1 MDQQPGT
8 KGSIHI
14 ITLVETFLLLLMAA
28 ATLSQAAQS
37 AQVVGTFQLKVSQ
50 GYLSLEATEAPLV
63 QIFQEIGRQAK
74 ITFDSNIGPGE
85 KVTIRLD
92 RVPFEE
98 GLKRLAKNVTVF
110 YTQGP
115 NDKTHRIE
123 RVVVLSE
130 GKGVSGQVKASSQPE
145 KVKEPAP
152 QEAKV
157 TKPPPEPFK
166 FQFDP
171 AKSAGKE
178 KAENQPR

>member
-1 MDQQPGT
+1 MVNNG
-8 KGSIHI
+8 H
-14 ITLVETFLLLLMAA
+14 LF
-28 ATLSQAAQS
+28 
-37 AQVVGTFQLKVSQ
+37 
-50 GYLSLEATEAPLV
+50 LEARDAPLGK
-63 QIFQEIGRQAK
+63 IFEEIGKQAK
-74 ITFDSNIGPGE
+74 ITIDSNIGPGE
-85 KVTIRLD
+85 KITIRLD
-92 RVPFEE
+92 RVPLEE

-115 NDKTHRIE
+115 NDRTHRIE

-171 AKSAGKE
+171 AKSARKE